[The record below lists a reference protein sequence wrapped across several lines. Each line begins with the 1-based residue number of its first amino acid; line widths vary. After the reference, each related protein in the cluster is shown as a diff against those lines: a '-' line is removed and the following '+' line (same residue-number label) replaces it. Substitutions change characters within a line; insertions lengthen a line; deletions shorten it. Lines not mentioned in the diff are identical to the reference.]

1 MTRGQQEERKK
12 KKKII
17 KNKRENGEKDKFL
30 ELKIYE
36 RTKKRKVI
44 QVSLGY
50 HRREKRIRIK
60 QETKDRR
67 FHRTSRI

>member
-1 MTRGQQEERKK
+1 MTRGQQEERK

-36 RTKKRKVI
+36 GTKKEKVI